1 MLTKKHLII
10 GAMLH
15 GAGGNM
21 ASWKH
26 PSGPADAS
34 VNISHYRELV
44 EKAEEAK
51 IDFVFVADGLAINKD
66 VLPHFLNRFEPLTIL
81 SALASVTSHIGLVGT
96 LSTSYTQPFTVA
108 RQFGSLDLISGGRAG
123 WNVVTSPST
132 GAAHNH
138 SQASFPNHAL
148 RYEIAE
154 EHVEVVKGLWDSY
167 EDDAFLYDRENDTYF
182 DPNKMHAIHHQGK
195 HFQVEGPLN
204 IQRSPQGQTVVFQAG
219 SSDAGR
225 DLAAKTAD
233 AVFTGH
239 KDLEAA
245 LAFYQDVKNR
255 AKEHGRN
262 PDDIAILPG
271 IGPIIGETEEEVEGK
286 YAALR
291 NGVSIHTALNYLG
304 RYFDHYDF
312 SVHALDEAFPDIG
325 EVGSEAFKSTT
336 DLIKADAK
344 KHGKTLRQVALEA
357 TTPRSEFSGTPEHVA
372 NEIERWFHAGALDGI
387 IFGSPLLNDG
397 LHLFIEKVLPILQE
411 KGIAQTDYAG
421 STLREN
427 LGLPFKQNRHT
438 KTISKAGV

>member
-1 MLTKKHLII
+1 MTKNHLII
-10 GAMLH
+10 GTILH

-34 VNISHYRELV
+34 VNIKHYLNLV
-44 EKAEEAK
+44 EKAEGAK
-51 IDFVFVADGLAINKD
+51 LDFVFVADGLAINKD

-138 SQASFPNHAL
+138 SQSTFPDHAL

-182 DPNKMHAIHHQGK
+182 DPDKMHAIHHHGK

-225 DLAAKTAD
+225 ELAAKTAD

-239 KDLEAA
+239 KDLEQAQ
-245 LAFYQDVKNR
+245 AFYQDVKSR
-255 AKEHGRN
+255 AEAYGRN
-262 PDDIAILPG
+262 PDEIAILPG
-271 IGPIIGETEEEVEGK
+271 IGPIIGETEEEVEEK

-291 NGVSIHTALNYLG
+291 NGVSIDTALNYLG
-304 RYFDHYDF
+304 RYFDHFDF
-312 SVHALDEAFPDIG
+312 SVYPLDEPFPDIG
-325 EVGSEAFKSTT
+325 DVGAEAFKSMT
-336 DLIKADAK
+336 DLIKTDAK
-344 KHGKTLRQVALEA
+344 LHGKTLRQIALEA
-357 TTPRSEFSGTPEHVA
+357 TTPRSAFSGTPEHVA
-372 NEIERWFHAGALDGI
+372 NEIEKWFNAGAFDGI
-387 IFGSPLLNDG
+387 IFSSPLLNDG
-397 LHLFIEKVLPILQE
+397 IHLFIEKVLPILQE
-411 KGIAQTDYAG
+411 RGIAQTDYVG
-421 STLREN
+421 TTLREN
-427 LGLPFKQNRHT
+427 LGLPFKQNRYT
-438 KTISKAGV
+438 RTPSKTSV

>member
-1 MLTKKHLII
+1 MTKKQLII
-10 GAMLH
+10 GAILH

-34 VNISHYRELV
+34 VNVKHYLNLV
-44 EKAEEAK
+44 EKAEGAK
-51 IDFVFVADGLAINKD
+51 LDFIFVADGLAINKD

-138 SQASFPNHAL
+138 SQDTFPDHAL

-182 DPNKMHAIHHQGK
+182 DPNKMHAINHHGK

-225 DLAAKTAD
+225 ELAAKTAD

-239 KDLEAA
+239 KDVESAQ
-245 LAFYQDVKNR
+245 AFYQDVKSR
-255 AKEHGRN
+255 AEAYGRN
-262 PDDIAILPG
+262 PDEIVILPG
-271 IGPIIGETEEEVEGK
+271 IGPIIGETEEEVEEK

-291 NGVSIHTALNYLG
+291 NGVSIDTALNYLG
-304 RYFDHYDF
+304 RYFDHFDF
-312 SVHALDEAFPDIG
+312 SVYPLDEPFPDIG
-325 EVGSEAFKSTT
+325 DIGAEAFKSTT

-357 TTPRSEFSGTPEHVA
+357 TTPRSPFSGTPEHVA
-372 NEIERWFHAGALDGI
+372 NEIEKWYHADAFDGV

-411 KGIAQTDYAG
+411 RGLAQTEYTG
-421 STLREN
+421 TTLREN

-438 KTISKAGV
+438 QKVSEASV